1 MWRGGIHKQLF
12 LSNNKTNFGK
22 LIVSDLIKPLPS
34 IAIRLFSSSSTTSSS
49 SSITLPNHAK
59 VVIIGGGIIGNS
71 IAYHLAKEKI
81 GDIVLLEQH
90 QLTAGTTW

>member
-1 MWRGGIHKQLF
+1 MWRGIGKKYRLSATGSGRVVQNKLSSVSLF
-12 LSNNKTNFGK
+12 TRSLST
-22 LIVSDLIKPLPS
+22 VSLPE
-34 IAIRLFSSSSTTSSS
+34 
-49 SSITLPNHAK
+49 HAK